1 MNLNLNKEKAKL
13 VFDVIVY
20 VINLKEDA
28 IYFIKKPLQ
37 PLQWNVVLFELSST
51 TMRRKRREDITDAKK

>member
-28 IYFIKKPLQ
+28 IYFIKTAA
-37 PLQWNVVLFELSST
+37 T
-51 TMRRKRREDITDAKK
+51 TPMECSLVWVIKHNYVKKRREDITDAKK